1 MTGGGMLER
10 LGTGGGGAGAERAGM
25 MGGPEV
31 EVVVAGGMTFGLGGM
46 YGAPFSPSSAV
57 FGTDG
62 TGLVES
68 ARFSRRG
75 IGAGAAAS
83 GRAAATG
90 AGATVEF
97 PTGMTPTA
105 ESGLGAGTGTWVGFP
120 AGRTPTGRLVGS
132 GGGGPRPEKPGGRA
146 GGRLDGGGR
155 ASTSLSSEFCLEDDV
170 FKACTT
176 TTSRVLETLATG
188 FPIVSSDR
196 SVEEDGDAMS
206 ACLSS
211 LGSLW
216 FLMTAVL
223 CSPVLTL

>member
-1 MTGGGMLER
+1 MLER
-10 LGTGGGGAGAERAGM
+10 LGTGGGGAGAERDGM
-25 MGGPEV
+25 VGGPEV
-31 EVVVAGGMTFGLGGM
+31 EVVVAGGTAFGLGGM

-62 TGLVES
+62 TELVES

-83 GRAAATG
+83 GRAAGTG
-90 AGATVEF
+90 AGALVEF

-105 ESGLGAGTGTWVGFP
+105 ESGLGAGTGTGVGFP

-132 GGGGPRPEKPGGRA
+132 GGGGPRLEKPGGRA
-146 GGRLDGGGR
+146 GGRLVGGGR
-155 ASTSLSSEFCLEDDV
+155 ASASVSSEFCLEDDV
-170 FKACTT
+170 FETFAATT
-176 TTSRVLETLATG
+176 LRVLATSATG

-196 SVEEDGDAMS
+196 STEDGDAMS

-216 FLMTAVL
+216 FLTTAVL